1 MFSHNLKTL
10 RKQKGLSQEELAVR
24 LHVVRQTVS
33 KWEKGLSVPDA
44 VLLSQLAEILE
55 VNVATL
61 LGENVPDDK
70 SQNEL
75 AEQLARISEKLASRN
90 RRSRRIWRIVLWV
103 LVGWLGLNL
112 LLMALGVVNFSS
124 LSTNTTT
131 NITEPFAPEE

>member
-10 RKQKGLSQEELAVR
+10 RKQKGLSQEELAAR

-44 VLLSQLAEILE
+44 VLLTQLAEILE

-75 AEQLARISEKLASRN
+75 AEQLARISEELASRN

-112 LLMALGVVNFSS
+112 LLIALGVVSFSS

>member
-10 RKQKGLSQEELAVR
+10 RKQKGLSQEEVAVR

-61 LGENVPDDK
+61 LGENISQDK

-75 AEQLARISEKLASRN
+75 AEQLARISEELASKN
-90 RRSRRIWRIVLWV
+90 RRSRLIWRIVLWV
-103 LVGWLGLNL
+103 LVGWLGLTL
-112 LLMALGVVNFSS
+112 LLMVMGAVTFSH
-124 LSTNTTT
+124 LSTTNTT
-131 NITEPFAPEE
+131 NITEPFSPEE

>member
-10 RKQKGLSQEELAVR
+10 RKQKGLSQEELAAR

-75 AEQLARISEKLASRN
+75 AEQLARISEELASRN
-90 RRSRRIWRIVLWV
+90 RRSRHIWRIVLWV

-112 LLMALGVVNFSS
+112 LLMALGVVSFSS